1 MRKCFSLL
9 FLFFISNVL
18 SQENEYFIDA
28 KFNADNRTIEI
39 YQTIDFTNTTSNNL
53 NYIILNDWAHSYSNP
68 STPLGK
74 RLSEDFTLNFQR
86 STKNQRGL
94 TTIYSMQSKSTILS
108 YNRLEDNVDLI
119 KVNLANV
126 LKPNEKI
133 TITIDY
139 KIKIPISDFTGYGI
153 DKNGNINL
161 SEWFI
166 TLAKIIDDNW
176 LIESNL
182 DLNDISLDPSFYKF
196 KITFPSKFELISDFE
211 IDTINNSD
219 TYNILTSKKEKRI
232 YNPIIISKNRYFEI
246 FKINNNTVITDI
258 DNISNKKTDSL
269 IFKVISYVDKKTGNK
284 ILSRPSAK
292 DSVNFKFILNKTI
305 NYVESKLG
313 SYPINNIVLSKFDQ
327 NKDPIYGLNNI
338 PEFLNPFERS
348 FIQEFS
354 VLKRIISVYL
364 NNLYPIHKRKNYWQI
379 KVIEVFLLIDYIEN
393 YYPELNLIGKFSKLS
408 IIKNREYSKFK
419 FNDQYRL
426 FDNIISS
433 RNISQSID
441 YPLDSLTMINHKVIN
456 PYKYGL
462 ALKMLDDYLGN
473 KNVMKSIYEFSI
485 NNKLISSN
493 RTFIDLLY
501 DNNKGKIS
509 WFKDYLNYNNSIDF
523 SIKKVGSKENNHK
536 FLIKNNSLISLPLKI
551 TLKDQNNKTENKW
564 LNKFKNDTI
573 LNVNSNSKI
582 IINSEKYFSEF
593 NFSNNYSSTSKMKK
607 KTKFVLFRDF
617 DNNLNNQ
624 VYYIPIFDY
633 NLYDGLMPGVSF
645 SNSTPIKRPF
655 TYKIEP
661 SYSTKQKEFL
671 GNMNLKYTDYN
682 TNKNNSLYS
691 INYFLGA
698 STFHYKD
705 DLSYNTFF
713 PSVVLAF
720 RDKDLRSNYRQ
731 ILSMRYI
738 SVFRE
743 ENSNSVEYPNY
754 NILNFKYITAN
765 SSVEKAFNFKTD
777 IQINKDF
784 IKSSVTFNFRN
795 YYKTNRQYNV
805 RFFAGKFLK
814 NNTKDDYFSFSSFRA
829 RDYLFST
836 NLLGRSENSGFYS
849 QQYIGSEGGF
859 KSKINYEY
867 ANDFI
872 ISLNSG
878 ITVWQWIEGYSGIA
892 AIKNLNEDLIFQY
905 ESGIRLNLFTDYFE
919 LYFPVYSS
927 LGNELNQTNYLTKIR
942 FKISLDPDTLSS
954 LFTRRWF

>member
-94 TTIYSMQSKSTILS
+94 TTISSVQSKSTVLS

-354 VLKRIISVYL
+354 VLKRIISIYL

-379 KVIEVFLLIDYIEN
+379 KGIEVFLLIDYIEN

-456 PYKYGL
+456 PYKSGL

>member
-94 TTIYSMQSKSTILS
+94 TTIYRMQSKSTILS

-379 KVIEVFLLIDYIEN
+379 KGIEVFLLIDYIEN

-456 PYKYGL
+456 PYKSGL

-582 IINSEKYFSEF
+582 IINPEKYFSEF

-805 RFFAGKFLK
+805 RFFVGKFLK

>member
-182 DLNDISLDPSFYKF
+182 DLNDISLDPSLYKF

-246 FKINNNTVITDI
+246 FKINNNTVITDL

-305 NYVESKLG
+305 NYIESKLG

-354 VLKRIISVYL
+354 LLKRIISIYL

-379 KVIEVFLLIDYIEN
+379 KGIEVFLLIDYIEN

-456 PYKYGL
+456 PYKSGL

>member
-354 VLKRIISVYL
+354 VLKRIISIYL

-379 KVIEVFLLIDYIEN
+379 KGIEVFLLIDYIEN

-456 PYKYGL
+456 PYKSGL

-582 IINSEKYFSEF
+582 IINPEKYFSEF

>member
-94 TTIYSMQSKSTILS
+94 TTIYRMQSKSTILS

-211 IDTINNSD
+211 IDTINNTD

-246 FKINNNTVITDI
+246 FKINNNNVITDI

-354 VLKRIISVYL
+354 VLKRIISIYL

-379 KVIEVFLLIDYIEN
+379 KGIEVFLLIDYIEN

-408 IIKNREYSKFK
+408 VIKNREYSKFK

-456 PYKYGL
+456 PYKSGL

-582 IINSEKYFSEF
+582 IINPEKYFSEF

>member
-1 MRKCFSLL
+1 
-9 FLFFISNVL
+9 
-18 SQENEYFIDA
+18 
-28 KFNADNRTIEI
+28 
-39 YQTIDFTNTTSNNL
+39 
-53 NYIILNDWAHSYSNP
+53 
-68 STPLGK
+68 
-74 RLSEDFTLNFQR
+74 
-86 STKNQRGL
+86 
-94 TTIYSMQSKSTILS
+94 MQSKSTILS

-379 KVIEVFLLIDYIEN
+379 KGIEVFLLIDYIEN

-456 PYKYGL
+456 PYKSGL

-573 LNVNSNSKI
+573 LNVSSNSKI
-582 IINSEKYFSEF
+582 IINPEKYFSEF

>member
-354 VLKRIISVYL
+354 VLKRIISIYL

-379 KVIEVFLLIDYIEN
+379 KGIEVFLLIDYIEN

-456 PYKYGL
+456 PYKSGL

-919 LYFPVYSS
+919 LFFPVYSS

>member
-94 TTIYSMQSKSTILS
+94 TTIFSMQSKSTILR

-219 TYNILTSKKEKRI
+219 IYNILTSKKEKRI

-354 VLKRIISVYL
+354 VLKRIISIYL

-379 KVIEVFLLIDYIEN
+379 KGIEVFLLIDYIEN

-419 FNDQYRL
+419 FNDQYSL

-456 PYKYGL
+456 PYKSGL

-573 LNVNSNSKI
+573 LNVSSNSKI
-582 IINSEKYFSEF
+582 IINPEKYFSEF

>member
-74 RLSEDFTLNFQR
+74 RLSEDFILNFQR

-379 KVIEVFLLIDYIEN
+379 KGIEVFLLIDYIEN

-456 PYKYGL
+456 PYKSGL

-573 LNVNSNSKI
+573 LNVSSNSKI
-582 IINSEKYFSEF
+582 IINPEKYFSEF

>member
-94 TTIYSMQSKSTILS
+94 TTIFSMQSKSTILR

-219 TYNILTSKKEKRI
+219 IYNILTSKKEKRI

-379 KVIEVFLLIDYIEN
+379 KGIEVFLLIDYIEN

-456 PYKYGL
+456 PYKSGL

-485 NNKLISSN
+485 NNKLISSK

>member
-94 TTIYSMQSKSTILS
+94 TTISSVQSKSTILS

-211 IDTINNSD
+211 IDTINNTD

-379 KVIEVFLLIDYIEN
+379 KGIEVFLLIDYIEN

-456 PYKYGL
+456 PYKSGL

>member
-379 KVIEVFLLIDYIEN
+379 KGIEVFLLIDYIEN

-456 PYKYGL
+456 PYKSGL

-655 TYKIEP
+655 TFKIEP

>member
-94 TTIYSMQSKSTILS
+94 TTISSVQSKSTILS

-305 NYVESKLG
+305 NYVERKLG

-354 VLKRIISVYL
+354 VLKRIISTYL

-379 KVIEVFLLIDYIEN
+379 KGIEVFLLIDYIEN

-456 PYKYGL
+456 PYKSGL

>member
-94 TTIYSMQSKSTILS
+94 TTISSVQSKSTILS

-211 IDTINNSD
+211 IDTINNTD

-232 YNPIIISKNRYFEI
+232 YNPIIISKNRFFEI

-354 VLKRIISVYL
+354 VLKRIISTYL

-379 KVIEVFLLIDYIEN
+379 KGIEVFLLIDYIEN

-408 IIKNREYSKFK
+408 VIKNREYSKFK

-456 PYKYGL
+456 PYKSGL

-582 IINSEKYFSEF
+582 IINPEKYFSEF

-878 ITVWQWIEGYSGIA
+878 ITLWQWIEGYSGIA
-892 AIKNLNEDLIFQY
+892 AIKNINEDLIFQY

>member
-94 TTIYSMQSKSTILS
+94 TTISSVQSKSTILS

-133 TITIDY
+133 KITIDY

-354 VLKRIISVYL
+354 VLKRIISIYL

-379 KVIEVFLLIDYIEN
+379 KGIEVFLLIDYIEN

-456 PYKYGL
+456 PYKSGL

>member
-379 KVIEVFLLIDYIEN
+379 KGIEVFLLIDYIEN

-456 PYKYGL
+456 PYKSGL

-582 IINSEKYFSEF
+582 IINPEKYFSEF

>member
-354 VLKRIISVYL
+354 VLKRIISIYL

-379 KVIEVFLLIDYIEN
+379 KGIEVFLLIDYIEN

-419 FNDQYRL
+419 FNDQYSL

-456 PYKYGL
+456 PYKSGL

-582 IINSEKYFSEF
+582 IINPEKYFSEF

>member
-219 TYNILTSKKEKRI
+219 IYNILTSKKEKRI

-354 VLKRIISVYL
+354 VLKRIISIYL

-379 KVIEVFLLIDYIEN
+379 KGIEVFLLIDYIEN

-456 PYKYGL
+456 PYKSGL

-582 IINSEKYFSEF
+582 IINPEKYFSEF

-878 ITVWQWIEGYSGIA
+878 ITLWQWIEGYSGIA
-892 AIKNLNEDLIFQY
+892 AIKNINEDLIFQY

-919 LYFPVYSS
+919 LFFPVYSS

>member
-94 TTIYSMQSKSTILS
+94 TTIFSMQSKSTILR

-354 VLKRIISVYL
+354 VLKRIISIYL

-379 KVIEVFLLIDYIEN
+379 KGIEVFLLIDYIEN

-419 FNDQYRL
+419 FNDQYSL

-456 PYKYGL
+456 PYKSGL

>member
-94 TTIYSMQSKSTILS
+94 TTIFSMQSKSTILR

-354 VLKRIISVYL
+354 VLKRIISIYL

-379 KVIEVFLLIDYIEN
+379 KGIEVFLLIDYIEN

-456 PYKYGL
+456 PYKSGL

-485 NNKLISSN
+485 NNKLISSK

-573 LNVNSNSKI
+573 LNVSSNSKI
-582 IINSEKYFSEF
+582 IINPEKYFSEF

>member
-9 FLFFISNVL
+9 FFFFISNVL

-94 TTIYSMQSKSTILS
+94 TTIFSMQSKSTILS

-354 VLKRIISVYL
+354 VLKRIISIYL

-379 KVIEVFLLIDYIEN
+379 KGIEVFLLIDYIEN

-419 FNDQYRL
+419 FNDQYSL

-456 PYKYGL
+456 PYKSGL

-485 NNKLISSN
+485 NNKLISSK

>member
-379 KVIEVFLLIDYIEN
+379 KGIEVFLLIDYIEN

-456 PYKYGL
+456 PYKSGL

-551 TLKDQNNKTENKW
+551 TLKDQN
-564 LNKFKNDTI
+564 
-573 LNVNSNSKI
+573 
-582 IINSEKYFSEF
+582 
-593 NFSNNYSSTSKMKK
+593 
-607 KTKFVLFRDF
+607 
-617 DNNLNNQ
+617 
-624 VYYIPIFDY
+624 
-633 NLYDGLMPGVSF
+633 
-645 SNSTPIKRPF
+645 
-655 TYKIEP
+655 
-661 SYSTKQKEFL
+661 
-671 GNMNLKYTDYN
+671 
-682 TNKNNSLYS
+682 
-691 INYFLGA
+691 
-698 STFHYKD
+698 
-705 DLSYNTFF
+705 
-713 PSVVLAF
+713 
-720 RDKDLRSNYRQ
+720 
-731 ILSMRYI
+731 
-738 SVFRE
+738 
-743 ENSNSVEYPNY
+743 
-754 NILNFKYITAN
+754 
-765 SSVEKAFNFKTD
+765 
-777 IQINKDF
+777 
-784 IKSSVTFNFRN
+784 
-795 YYKTNRQYNV
+795 
-805 RFFAGKFLK
+805 
-814 NNTKDDYFSFSSFRA
+814 
-829 RDYLFST
+829 
-836 NLLGRSENSGFYS
+836 
-849 QQYIGSEGGF
+849 
-859 KSKINYEY
+859 
-867 ANDFI
+867 
-872 ISLNSG
+872 
-878 ITVWQWIEGYSGIA
+878 
-892 AIKNLNEDLIFQY
+892 
-905 ESGIRLNLFTDYFE
+905 
-919 LYFPVYSS
+919 
-927 LGNELNQTNYLTKIR
+927 
-942 FKISLDPDTLSS
+942 
-954 LFTRRWF
+954 

>member
-379 KVIEVFLLIDYIEN
+379 KGIEVFLLIDYIEN

-456 PYKYGL
+456 PYKSGL

-501 DNNKGKIS
+501 DNNMGKIS

>member
-94 TTIYSMQSKSTILS
+94 TTIFSMQSKSTILR

-354 VLKRIISVYL
+354 VLKRIISIYL

-379 KVIEVFLLIDYIEN
+379 KGIEVFLLIDYIEN

-419 FNDQYRL
+419 FNDQYSL

-456 PYKYGL
+456 PYKSGL

-485 NNKLISSN
+485 NNKLISSK

-573 LNVNSNSKI
+573 LNVSSNSKI
-582 IINSEKYFSEF
+582 IINPEKYFSEF

>member
-94 TTIYSMQSKSTILS
+94 TTISSVQSKSTILS

-219 TYNILTSKKEKRI
+219 IYNILTSKKEKRI

-379 KVIEVFLLIDYIEN
+379 KGIEVFLLIDYIEN

-456 PYKYGL
+456 PYKSGL

>member
-94 TTIYSMQSKSTILS
+94 TTIFSMQSKSTILR

-354 VLKRIISVYL
+354 VLKRIISIYL

-379 KVIEVFLLIDYIEN
+379 KGIEVFLLIDYIEN

-456 PYKYGL
+456 PYKSGL

>member
-94 TTIYSMQSKSTILS
+94 TTIFSMQSKSTILR

-354 VLKRIISVYL
+354 VLKRIISIYL

-379 KVIEVFLLIDYIEN
+379 KGIEVFLLIDYIEN

-419 FNDQYRL
+419 FNDQYSL

-456 PYKYGL
+456 PYKSGL

-485 NNKLISSN
+485 NNKLISSK

-582 IINSEKYFSEF
+582 IINPEKYFSEF

>member
-94 TTIYSMQSKSTILS
+94 TTIFSMQSKSTILR

-379 KVIEVFLLIDYIEN
+379 KGIEVFLLIDYIEN

-456 PYKYGL
+456 PYKSGL

-485 NNKLISSN
+485 NNKLISSK

-573 LNVNSNSKI
+573 LNVSSNSKI
-582 IINSEKYFSEF
+582 IINPEKYFSEF

>member
-94 TTIYSMQSKSTILS
+94 TTIFSMQSKSTILR

-219 TYNILTSKKEKRI
+219 IYNILTSKKEKRI

-354 VLKRIISVYL
+354 VLKRIISIYL

-379 KVIEVFLLIDYIEN
+379 KGIEVFLLIDYIEN

-419 FNDQYRL
+419 FNDQYSL

-456 PYKYGL
+456 PYKSGL

>member
-94 TTIYSMQSKSTILS
+94 TTIYSMQSKSTILR

-354 VLKRIISVYL
+354 VLKRIISIYL

-379 KVIEVFLLIDYIEN
+379 KGIEVFLLIDYIEN

-456 PYKYGL
+456 PYKSGL

-485 NNKLISSN
+485 NNKLISSK

>member
-379 KVIEVFLLIDYIEN
+379 KGIEVFLLIDYIEN

-456 PYKYGL
+456 PYKSGL

-743 ENSNSVEYPNY
+743 ENSNSIEYPNY

>member
-211 IDTINNSD
+211 IDTINNTD

-246 FKINNNTVITDI
+246 FKINNNNVITDI

-305 NYVESKLG
+305 NYVETKLG

-354 VLKRIISVYL
+354 VLKRIISIYL

-379 KVIEVFLLIDYIEN
+379 KGIEVFLLIDYIEN

-408 IIKNREYSKFK
+408 VIKNREYSKFK

-456 PYKYGL
+456 PYKSGL

>member
-354 VLKRIISVYL
+354 VLKRIISIYL

-379 KVIEVFLLIDYIEN
+379 KGIEVFLLIDYIEN

-456 PYKYGL
+456 PYKSGL

-878 ITVWQWIEGYSGIA
+878 ITLWQWIEGYSGIA
-892 AIKNLNEDLIFQY
+892 AIKNINEDLIFQY

-919 LYFPVYSS
+919 LFFPVYSS

>member
-305 NYVESKLG
+305 NYVETKLG

-379 KVIEVFLLIDYIEN
+379 KGIEVFLLIDYIEN

-456 PYKYGL
+456 PYKSGL

>member
-219 TYNILTSKKEKRI
+219 IYNILTSKKEKRI

-354 VLKRIISVYL
+354 VLKRIISIYL

-379 KVIEVFLLIDYIEN
+379 KGIEVFLLIDYIEN

-419 FNDQYRL
+419 FNDQYSL

-456 PYKYGL
+456 PYKSGL

-485 NNKLISSN
+485 NNKLISSK

-573 LNVNSNSKI
+573 LNVSSNSKI
-582 IINSEKYFSEF
+582 IINPEKYFSEF

>member
-379 KVIEVFLLIDYIEN
+379 KGIEVFLLIDYIEN

-456 PYKYGL
+456 PYKSGL

-927 LGNELNQTNYLTKIR
+927 LGNELNQYNYLSKIR
-942 FKISLDPDTLSS
+942 FKISLDPDTLSG

>member
-9 FLFFISNVL
+9 FFFFISNVL

-94 TTIYSMQSKSTILS
+94 TTIFSMQSKSTILS

-219 TYNILTSKKEKRI
+219 IYNILTSKKEKRI

-354 VLKRIISVYL
+354 VLKRIISIYL

-379 KVIEVFLLIDYIEN
+379 KGIEVFLLIDYIEN

-456 PYKYGL
+456 PYKSGL

-485 NNKLISSN
+485 NNKLISSK